1 MTLAPLVLLPGLN
14 NSVAVFDGVIA
25 ALEPSIRPIA
35 MGLPALERVEAL
47 AGHILSEAPPRFAL
61 CGFSFGG
68 YVALA
73 ILERAPER
81 VTALALVGSLP
92 GADTETGRA
101 SRERAIATAQ
111 AGGYAAMVQETAAA
125 AFHPDS
131 LADAA
136 IMARRAAMIE
146 EYGAERFVAH
156 SRAAMARPD
165 RSTTVSGFAG
175 PLLMMAGERDP
186 LAPRDRMVEIAGQER
201 VHVIAGA
208 GHLLPLEQP
217 GAMAAVLNDW
227 MLRSAPVTH

>member
-1 MTLAPLVLLPGLN
+1 MTPAPLILLPGLN
-14 NSVAVFDGVIA
+14 NSVAVFDGVVT
-25 ALEPSIRPIA
+25 ALEPMIEPIA
-35 MGLPALERVEAL
+35 MGLPALNRLEAL
-47 AGHILSEAPPRFAL
+47 ADHVLADAPPHFAL

-101 SRERAIATAQ
+101 ARERSIATAE
-111 AGGYAAMVQETAAA
+111 AGGYAAMVRETAAA

-131 LADAA
+131 LADTA
-136 IMARRAAMIE
+136 IMARRAVMIE
-146 EYGAERFVAH
+146 DYGAERFIAH

-165 RSTTVSGFAG
+165 RSAILSDFAG

-186 LAPRDRMVEIAGQER
+186 LAPRDRMVGIAGEQG

-217 GAMAAVLNDW
+217 AVMAAVLNDW
-227 MLRSAPVTH
+227 MRRSVLIAD